1 MGSCHNVMTV
11 QWIVVWFFY
20 PVTLEINCS
29 FFFFIHGMVQL
40 SETFGQLCLQG
51 VNGHVSPGENG
62 SKTSETTNQSGSLMS
77 DSLTVTWP
85 KESWNRDHISYC
97 CCNVEVPE
105 HWDLEG
111 GSNGSEFGN
120 QEGYLFPVLCPLPFA
135 RQQINQEHK
144 MSVYFPF
151 SPTLCLAFEDS
162 GGLQSCLKQC
172 LFPAPFPLAWLSLWP
187 FTEGREECVSPWR
200 VLNHHV
206 GRVPAPQA
214 LGKLDPVTVIQALT
228 TAERVCCQWLS

>member
-1 MGSCHNVMTV
+1 
-11 QWIVVWFFY
+11 
-20 PVTLEINCS
+20 
-29 FFFFIHGMVQL
+29 MVQL
-40 SETFGQLCLQG
+40 SETFAQLCLQG

-62 SKTSETTNQSGSLMS
+62 SKTSESTNQSGSLMS

-206 GRVPAPQA
+206 GRVPGTGEVGSCDSDSGSDYSRTSLLSVAKLTEPPVKEQAPSTGIIHVDQEDFAVGAA
-214 LGKLDPVTVIQALT
+214 LG
-228 TAERVCCQWLS
+228 